1 MKRNTATTLGQLR
14 IGDRFFFL
22 SDKGEPVVR
31 EVTAFRADGVKYNKI
46 KTGKGVHA
54 WFWDRKQPAIREV
67 VFIRHTNLLPGDEC
81 FMHELNNGDV
91 FLKPGTDKEM
101 RMVDNS
107 GNQVKVR
114 YVGMAQHL
122 QTSALTTGIFV
133 RRASL
138 KTTATNGVQ

>member
-22 SDKGEPVVR
+22 TDKGEPVVR
-31 EVTAFRADGVKYNKI
+31 EVTAHRSDGVKYNKI
-46 KTGKGVHA
+46 KPGKGVHG
-54 WFWDRKQPAIREV
+54 WFWDRKQPVTREV
-67 VFIRHTNLLPGDEC
+67 VFIRHTDLLPGDEC

-91 FLKPGTDKEM
+91 FLKPGTNKEM
-101 RMVDNS
+101 RMVDNK

-114 YVGMAQHL
+114 YVGQTAML
-122 QTSALTTGIFV
+122 NTSALTTGIFV

-138 KTTATNGVQ
+138 KTAATNGVQ